1 MNYISSAKDITSIDS
16 SPIVDAACEI
26 RYNARVETNLIP
38 GLLHVALAKDGV
50 DAQIADI
57 ESAHLIPAFLRT
69 TDPALRNI
77 HLFEFDHNSVKIRFG
92 PGSLLISACTPYPGW
107 AIYSADIDIILSL
120 FERSGV
126 MEDIERVGIRFIN
139 FIESASIDSSL
150 NVSVSSS
157 FTTEENSE
165 HCIPLEVD
173 STSIAVTYKSGDRY
187 ARLSIQSP
195 VKYTDSANSDKTGI
209 LVDIDAFYGDDNIV
223 HKTLST
229 TIDQLHELAKSIFFS
244 SVKSESLG
252 HIYLK
257 QELS

>member
-16 SPIVDAACEI
+16 PPIVDAACEI
-26 RYNARVETNLIP
+26 RYNAQVETNLIP
-38 GLLHVALAKDGV
+38 GLLHVALTREGV

-57 ESAHLIPAFLRT
+57 ESAHLIPAFLRS

-107 AIYSADIDIILSL
+107 AVYSADIGVVLSL
-120 FERSGV
+120 FERSGI

-139 FIESASIDSSL
+139 FLESANIDSSL
-150 NVSVSSS
+150 KVSVNSS
-157 FTTEENSE
+157 FSTEEDHE
-165 HCIPLEVD
+165 RCIPLEVD
-173 STSIAVTYKSGDRY
+173 STSLAVTYKSGDRY

-195 VKYTDSANSDKTGI
+195 VKYTDSTNDDKEGI
-209 LVDIDAFYGDDNIV
+209 LVDIDAFYGEDNIA
-223 HKTLST
+223 HESLPA

-252 HIYLK
+252 HIYHD